1 MTDASAQDVVEAV
14 RRGELFTA
22 LRLLNHGT
30 PYRFTGVY
38 TFDYPF
44 VKSVVL
50 FDRESPNI
58 EIGADVVWNDAY
70 CRMTTTNRQPL
81 VVTDSLEDARL
92 EDHPVRASLR
102 FYCGIPLRTPD
113 DTPLGTLC
121 HYDLAPQPL
130 PDDAFERLMS
140 VRHVIEGAVWDRLKL
155 RQAPAIGPSV

>member
-1 MTDASAQDVVEAV
+1 MADADPGVADAAG
-14 RRGELFTA
+14 RGELFEA
-22 LRLLNHGT
+22 LRLLNQGT

-38 TFDYPF
+38 TFDYPY

-70 CRMTTTNRQPL
+70 CRMTTTTGQPL
-81 VVTDSLEDARL
+81 VVTDSLEDDRL
-92 EDHPVRASLR
+92 KDHPVRASLR

-113 DTPLGTLC
+113 GKPLGTLC
-121 HYDLAPQPL
+121 HYDLAPQAV

-140 VRHVIEGAVWDRLKL
+140 VRHLVQQAVWDRLKL
-155 RQAPAIGPSV
+155 TTAPAIGPTA

>member
-1 MTDASAQDVVEAV
+1 MSADSPQEVVEAV
-14 RRGELFTA
+14 RRGELLEA
-22 LRLLNHGT
+22 LRLLNRGT

-70 CRMTTTNRQPL
+70 CRMTTTNGQPL
-81 VVTDSLEDARL
+81 VVTDSLADDRL
-92 EDHPVRASLR
+92 VDHPVRASLR

-113 DTPLGTLC
+113 DKPLGTLC
-121 HYDLAPQPL
+121 HYDLAPQAL
-130 PDDAFERLMS
+130 PDDAFKRLMS
-140 VRHVIEGAVWDRLKL
+140 VRDVIAEAVWDRLKL
-155 RQAPAIGPSV
+155 RKAPAIGPAD

>member
-1 MTDASAQDVVEAV
+1 MAAAPDQDVVEAV
-14 RRGELFTA
+14 RRGELFEA
-22 LRLLNHGT
+22 LRLLNRGT

-70 CRMTTTNRQPL
+70 CRMTTTNGQPL
-81 VVTDSLEDARL
+81 IVTDSLEDDRL
-92 EDHPVRASLR
+92 TDHPVRASLR

-113 DTPLGTLC
+113 DKPLGTLC
-121 HYDLAPQPL
+121 HYDLAPQAL
-130 PDDAFERLMS
+130 AHDAFERLMS
-140 VRHVIEGAVWDRLKL
+140 VRHLVEGAVWDRLKL
-155 RQAPAIGPSV
+155 KHAPAIS